1 TSAGWRDAPEARNP
15 DWKTSPSLQGYNGP
29 VATRQANS
37 GKTLELRPM
46 REPLRVD
53 PQVVEPLSQGIP
65 VDTQE
70 LRGPELV
77 AAGLMERMLEKRPLE
92 RRERAVV

>member
-1 TSAGWRDAPEARNP
+1 MG
-15 DWKTSPSLQGYNGP
+15 
-29 VATRQANS
+29 
-37 GKTLELRPM
+37 
-46 REPLRVD
+46 EPFRVD
-53 PQVVEPLSQGIP
+53 PQVVEPFSQGIP

-77 AAGLMERMLEKRPLE
+77 AAGLVERMLEKRPLE